1 MSFDF
6 DSLYQTYV
14 NQVKDS
20 GFEPTVQ
27 DFLDES
33 SAMID
38 SRLQDGED
46 PRPQDLFVIEYA
58 LANKL

>member
-1 MSFDF
+1 MYNFDT
-6 DSLYQTYV
+6 LYKSYASIAQDCGA
-14 NQVKDS
+14 KPS
-20 GFEPTVQ
+20 VQ

-33 SAMID
+33 SAMIA

-58 LANKL
+58 LANNL